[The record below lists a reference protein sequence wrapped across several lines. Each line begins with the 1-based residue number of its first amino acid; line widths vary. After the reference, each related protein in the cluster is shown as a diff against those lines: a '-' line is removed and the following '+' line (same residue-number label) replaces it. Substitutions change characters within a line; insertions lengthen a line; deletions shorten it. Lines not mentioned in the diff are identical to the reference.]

1 MKWITWMM
9 KLAVST
15 VITSLC
21 CVAMTFFAVNTYVDM
36 LLDQYHIERPASQQL
51 SWNQFAGRFMSQF
64 SAFAGQDGAALGKTA
79 EKPKD
84 LAVSAGTSGSGNPSS
99 TSETGSKQSKDGD
112 NPTSKGA
119 EGERKPPED
128 AVAVWSRQ
136 STGQGSAA
144 DEERRVVVSA
154 EEFTKKKNELSE
166 TDKAKVFSVLANR
179 VPAEEIQKISLILE
193 DGITGGE
200 LKELEQLLQ
209 KRLKPEEYSELQK
222 LILTP

>member
-1 MKWITWMM
+1 M
-9 KLAVST
+9 KLAVSA

-51 SWNQFAGRFMSQF
+51 SWNQFASRMMSQF
-64 SAFAGQDGAALGKTA
+64 SAFAEPARPNSGSFAD
-79 EKPKD
+79 KPKD
-84 LAVSAGTSGSGNPSS
+84 LAVSSGTGGGGNGSLPS
-99 TSETGSKQSKDGD
+99 TSETGSKQNKDGD

-166 TDKAKVFSVLANR
+166 ADKAKVFSVLASR
-179 VPAEEIQKISLILE
+179 VPAEEIQKISLLLE
-193 DGITGGE
+193 DGITGAE